1 MKKLFFNKDVSKVFF
16 VATVFLGLFS
26 VTTSV
31 FAATQINF
39 VGINQGASNCTG
51 GSGGAC
57 QSLLTNNT
65 TVGITSDS
73 NPTQNSN
80 TAIIGSEGLTNWQ
93 PSGAFQL
100 RGINFGA
107 TGSTVPGNGV
117 IRNLGGD
124 PSEYEAQYAC
134 SVGGG
139 NTVYRNEPVSSNGT
153 WTASLP
159 DGATCTLQIS
169 HMGFQPDPV
178 NPTACD
184 GTPSNPCRIS
194 ICETGQCKAV
204 TNYPDGTPVQPG
216 ARSQCGLEAGTGAE
230 TSCLTQFTVSVS
242 PVNTTINKGG
252 AAVYAVTFNFNNNKP
267 YRYANINV
275 SAPGLANNNFSWSGV
290 GYTNQTLGYPSSN
303 PSLGILDMY
312 NPSTMAMDQSRTL
325 FLTVSNAP
333 VGSYTL
339 NIRASTGDPVGA
351 LNANSQFEF
360 TNCFGGCNP
369 TADATL
375 TVQETSCAS
384 LITTNPSNGT
394 CGSISSTGY
403 TLGWTRANGTYPT
416 QYVRVSTSYEGVA
429 SGLCAVPGSPSYDP
443 VNCRNDVS
451 NSASTF
457 PATGLQPG
465 TVYYNRVAAVCTE
478 NGMVKYKDT
487 PVWTCTTGSGGSS
500 CVDNP
505 TITSI
510 NGQSVPV
517 SSVTLSAATGDITF
531 NWASVAGASGYRVE
545 LYRADSG
552 LVFLES
558 KNVSGTSAT
567 FSVTPAAAGTR
578 YAVAI
583 YSSVTAPATACVGIN
598 YFNVIVFPPA
608 TSCPST
614 QGTVV
619 LSKYTSYVGDTSP
632 IKAYSPPGYSC
643 GGFNSSDNGIV
654 SAQPAT
660 GNPSSSDL
668 VLMGGNG
675 TATISASSNSCV
687 YQGGPTCPVN
697 STQLVVNA
705 APPPAGYDFTI
716 TPSVSLEAKL
726 VNGLPVINPSVK
738 DFNIT
743 NTGSNWMAVWPV
755 YAQTPA
761 NDNPIFSFD
770 RYIWRTGTGHGLN
783 PLQQSSVTGTTVSPD
798 GISFEDSEYVRRVG
812 NYTETIAFA
821 GYDSTGN
828 PANKLT
834 ADKFITVNLAVTVA
848 NSSYTVSPANLTFPA
863 SGLMTR
869 GGTLPTGQP
878 ITVYNNGDVDLN
890 INVSESIPWA
900 TLSVPGG
907 GSSFTLN
914 QGETKVV
921 TVNVTDNNPSPDTE
935 TSYTGAINF
944 TESAA
949 GNKTVGVTYNF
960 ASGGGSCTP
969 VPGGWSD
976 WSECSSG
983 TRTRTCTNPAP
994 SCGGAICSGAS
1005 SEACTNNPGEVTIE
1019 RSGCGTV
1026 TNTSN
1031 TGSPANLNCG
1041 PTGSVCQASF
1051 PQDTTV
1057 RLTATPS
1064 SRCVFIEWQGNC
1076 SGSSPT
1082 CDLYINGTKNVTP
1095 IFGLKPFFY
1104 QEF

>member
-1 MKKLFFNKDVSKVFF
+1 MKKLFFNKGIFWVSIG
-16 VATVFLGLFS
+16 AALLFM
-26 VTTSV
+26 
-31 FAATQINF
+31 
-39 VGINQGASNCTG
+39 GASVSAQ
-51 GSGGAC
+51 SGGATITQTTITMGGSSC
-57 QSLLTNNT
+57 TTGNSAGACGPILSNNT
-65 TVGITSDS
+65 YVTQAGGGNSFNHYSLYEGILP
-73 NPTQNSN
+73 NF
-80 TAIIGSEGLTNWQ
+80 Q
-93 PSGAFQL
+93 PSNQIVNKPPFTLGQI
-100 RGINFGA
+100 GN
-107 TGSTVPGNGV
+107 TVPVDGS
-117 IRNLGGD
+117 IRNFNIEPGA
-124 PSEYEAQYAC
+124 EAQYLC
-134 SVGGG
+134 SVNGSLQSV
-139 NTVYRNEPVSSNGT
+139 TESISSDGT
-153 WTASLP
+153 WSANLP
-159 DGATCTLQIS
+159 ANSSCTLEIVTGEPPPPS
-169 HMGFQPDPV
+169 NV
-178 NPTACD
+178 ATACD
-184 GTPSNPCRIS
+184 GTPSNPCYIGM
-194 ICETGQCKAV
+194 CQTGQCVQV
-204 TNYPDGTPVQPG
+204 TQYPDGSYVQPG
-216 ARSQCGLEAGTGAE
+216 APNQCTDSATH
-230 TSCLTQFTVSVS
+230 CLTQFTVSVS

-303 PSLGILDMY
+303 PSLGVVDMY

-643 GGFNSSDNGIV
+643 GGFNSSDDGIV

-716 TPSVSLEAKL
+716 TPSVSFEAKL

-969 VPGGWSD
+969 VPGGWTD

-983 TRTRTCTNPAP
+983 VQTRTCTNPVP
-994 SCGGAICSGAS
+994 VCGGAPCGTDDSRS
-1005 SEACTNNPGEVTIE
+1005 CTNNPGEVTIE